1 MGLEPHLAAWQ
12 TLVLQKL
19 LHLLPRSVCMTDVFF
34 VAEQPPRS
42 TSSTPTELG
51 YGLTYLTA
59 NDKGMSR
66 RAAEAT

>member
-34 VAEQPPRS
+34 
-42 TSSTPTELG
+42 LG
-51 YGLTYLTA
+51 
-59 NDKGMSR
+59 
-66 RAAEAT
+66 RAASSQHKQHSD